1 MLSLLLT
8 LQYSINIKGDE
19 SFCFTQKTVEKSQL
33 SVTFYAVEG
42 GSLTVSASIAQVDGN
57 QVDRKE
63 NVPSG
68 SFYINSTVTG
78 TYKICLINSE
88 QSQKQI
94 TFFVQYTELTVE
106 KQEADDLGS
115 QLLSIQTKMTE
126 VHQFQRQSQQIE
138 RRLKTIMTQIKS
150 SVSQWTAIKF
160 VVILLCA
167 AYQIWTF
174 KKFFSKK
181 RTAV

>member
-1 MLSLLLT
+1 
-8 LQYSINIKGDE
+8 
-19 SFCFTQKTVEKSQL
+19 
-33 SVTFYAVEG
+33 
-42 GSLTVSASIAQVDGN
+42 
-57 QVDRKE
+57 
-63 NVPSG
+63 
-68 SFYINSTVTG
+68 
-78 TYKICLINSE
+78 
-88 QSQKQI
+88 
-94 TFFVQYTELTVE
+94 
-106 KQEADDLGS
+106 
-115 QLLSIQTKMTE
+115 MTE